1 MAKSNT
7 DASTSEAFNNADAGG
22 DGLPPQFQNGNNG
35 ATAPLEGEY
44 NELIDQAKG
53 WVKENQTMAML
64 GGFGFGVFIG
74 VLLRR

>member
-7 DASTSEAFNNADAGG
+7 DASTSEEFNGVDAGG
-22 DGLPPQFQNGNNG
+22 DGLPPQFENGNNG
-35 ATAPLEGEY
+35 TDPSLEGEY
-44 NELIDQAKG
+44 NELIDHARV